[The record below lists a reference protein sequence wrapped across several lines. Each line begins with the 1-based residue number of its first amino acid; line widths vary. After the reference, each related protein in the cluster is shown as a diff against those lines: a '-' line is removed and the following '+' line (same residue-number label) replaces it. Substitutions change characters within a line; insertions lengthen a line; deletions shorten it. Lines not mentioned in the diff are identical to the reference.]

1 MGSLK
6 LQTDKRNKLYFGKY
20 KYRTTVKVVGANY
33 IWRHASIELV
43 KFEMQKKLNKLNN
56 LKSSDKYSH
65 EIDWI
70 NESTEIIN
78 LADYDKIA
86 ELIILRNDTSEKY
99 TTRINGQNVSFY
111 SDDLGFLESTAT
123 KFDDNPEFFQAII
136 PVEKGVMLFKKEPKF
151 KFRTYFKSRFV
162 SEQIVMDLKDFLDR
176 YDISKGNTTLKANST
191 LKSVSG
197 SKWFKYT
204 GIYGSSYVDYND
216 ESTLTLLN
224 MFFSEIIGKTYRLM
238 KET

>member
-6 LQTDKRNKLYFGKY
+6 LQTDKRNNLYFGKY
-20 KYRTTVKVVGANY
+20 KYRTTFKVVGANY
-33 IWRHASIELV
+33 IWRIKTIE
-43 KFEMQKKLNKLNN
+43 KFEFQMQKNLNQLNG
-56 LKSSDKYSH
+56 LKSRNYPTAT
-65 EIDWI
+65 DWI
-70 NESTEIIN
+70 NEINEIIN
-78 LADYDKIA
+78 LPNYDKIK

-99 TTRINGQNVSFY
+99 ASRIERQNVSFY
-111 SDDLGFLESTAT
+111 SDDLDFLESTAT